1 MEWIRRNWPDLLIG
15 VALLAVI
22 AGIIATLLSGGSF
35 LPFARNSAPS
45 VNQTTTTTNSTSL
58 PPVVGDTATAVGNA
72 TTDAANQV
80 GETVANAAETA
91 SEVGSDAVN
100 AVTDAAANVANS
112 VAEATESVIAPVIPD
127 LPTLDQ
133 DNAASSENT
142 ATENN
147 AVEASTAT
155 NASTESTSSPSVAV
169 DASSS
174 AAAPYRVSVGAF
186 GNPANAENRAQTFRD
201 AGFPVFLGSQGNLSI
216 VLVGPYD
223 TEFEAEQV
231 RAQISS
237 SGLEPNA
244 TVYRYEPEST
254 IEPVVSANTAQ
265 AAAETPA
272 VASVEVATPVT
283 TPETTPVTVAAGSV
297 TPPPTAS
304 SGRYLQIGAYNS
316 IETSMPQRGRV
327 EGIGYTVVHIE
338 EQGFIKLLVGPYSPE
353 NLSVAQAQ
361 LRSQGIESFVR

>member
-45 VNQTTTTTNSTSL
+45 INQTTTTTNSNSL

-72 TTDAANQV
+72 TTDVANQV
-80 GETVANAAETA
+80 GETIANAAETA
-91 SEVGSDAVN
+91 SEAGSDAVN

-112 VAEATESVIAPVIPD
+112 VAEATESVVAPVIPD
-127 LPTLDQ
+127 LPSLNQ
-133 DNAASSENT
+133 DDAASEASTANNT
-142 ATENN
+142 TESPV
-147 AVEASTAT
+147 VEASTANNT
-155 NASTESTSSPSVAV
+155 AESATVSV

-231 RAQISS
+231 RAQIRS

-244 TVYRYEPEST
+244 TVYRYEPETT
-254 IEPVVSANTAQ
+254 IESVVSANTAQ
-265 AAAETPA
+265 AAAETPT
-272 VASVEVATPVT
+272 VASVEAATPAA
-283 TPETTPVTVAAGSV
+283 TPETTTPTVAGGV

-304 SGRYLQIGAYNS
+304 AGRYLQIGAYNS
-316 IETSMPQRGRV
+316 IETSMPQRSRL

-361 LRSQGIESFVR
+361 LSSQGIESFVR